1 MALVLKDRVK
11 ETTTTT
17 GTGTLTLAGAVSG
30 FQSFSVIGNNNTT
43 YYAIVGG
50 TEWEVGLGTY
60 SSNTLARTT
69 VLASSNSNSAV
80 NFSAGTKDVFCTYAA
95 EKSIANA
102 GTGSDGIVIGPSAA
116 SSSAQVVGIGRSVS
130 LTGTGSVAVGAY
142 ATSNTGSVVVGYY
155 SSSSS
160 SYCVV
165 VGPNSF
171 ASGGSYGVTVGYN
184 SGAYAAEAIAVGR
197 GVSANGAYSVAVGK
211 SAMTTGSYGVAI
223 GSSAN
228 ATGTYSVAI
237 GPSSDTNSGSYNTAI
252 GPYAK
257 NALPTQ
263 GYLTYNASNAV
274 TTNSQMYT
282 NVYTLGTFI
291 NATSAGQAHR
301 LNNRLD
307 SSYSAAAT
315 NQITLD
321 TAHSIMMFDGM
332 IVARDRN
339 TESYVTAWKV
349 SGILQN
355 TNSSADIELVNLVV
369 DTIADAGGR
378 LSLSITADSTLNCL
392 NVSVVANDVACRE
405 VIAANIRAT
414 IVAGT

>member
-17 GTGTLTLAGAVSG
+17 GIGTLTLAGAVSG
-30 FQSFSVIGNNNTT
+30 FQSFSVIGNSNTT

-69 VLASSNSNSAV
+69 VLASSNSNSLV
-80 NFSAGTKDVFCTYAA
+80 NFSSGTKDVFCTYSAA
-95 EKSIANA
+95 KSVANA
-102 GTGSDGIVIGPSAA
+102 ATGTDGFVVGPSAA
-116 SSSAQVVGIGRSVS
+116 SSSNYVVTIGLSATSTGNGAIAIGRSTAS
-130 LTGTGSVAVGAY
+130 TTA
-142 ATSNTGSVVVGYY
+142 SVVVGYY
-155 SSSSS
+155 ASSSASSSVVVGANATTNNTYTVAIGNLANVTGSEAIGIGKSSSSS
-160 SYCVV
+160 
-165 VGPNSF
+165 GL
-171 ASGGSYGVTVGYN
+171 
-184 SGAYAAEAIAVGR
+184 
-197 GVSANGAYSVAVGK
+197 YSVAVGR
-211 SAMTTGSYGVAI
+211 STIVS
-223 GSSAN
+223 GSSAIGIGAGTF
-228 ATGTYSVAI
+228 ATGDYSVAL
-237 GPSSDTNSGSYNTAI
+237 GSSSNTNSGTYNTAL
-252 GPYAK
+252 GPFAK
-257 NALPTQ
+257 NALPTN
-263 GYLTYNASNAV
+263 GYLTYNASNSIPANKQV
-274 TTNSQMYT
+274 YT
-282 NVYTLGTFI
+282 NVYTLGAFI
-291 NATSAGQAHR
+291 DATTSGQSHR

-307 SSYSAAAT
+307 TSYSAAAD
-315 NQITLD
+315 NQITLA
-321 TAHSIMMFDGM
+321 TSHSIMMFDGM

-414 IVAGT
+414 IVNGT